1 MERTMT
7 GQTRQAEAETEFEP
21 FVRFLRT
28 HAAVVRELSSELVAA
43 HGLTINDYEVLMRLV
58 RADGN
63 RMRRVDLAQEVLL
76 TPSGITRLLEGLERA
91 GYVERVACK
100 EDLRVSYAQLTSAG
114 RTKLRAAGKTHVAGI
129 RRLFLDHFTED
140 EREVLAELLGR
151 LTADEG
157 GEDCAPE

>member
-7 GQTRQAEAETEFEP
+7 GQQAKAETEFEP
-21 FVRFLRT
+21 FVRFLRA
-28 HAAVVRELSSELVAA
+28 HAVVLRELSSELVAE
-43 HGLTINDYEVLMRLV
+43 HGLTINDYEVLLRLS

-100 EDLRVSYAQLTSAG
+100 DDLRVSYAQLTPAG
-114 RTKLRAAGKTHVAGI
+114 RAKLRTAGKTHVAGI
-129 RRLFLDHFTED
+129 HRLFLDHFDED
-140 EREVLAELLGR
+140 ERVLLAELLGR
-151 LTADEG
+151 LSE
-157 GEDCAPE
+157 GEDGEPCASE